1 MPDTGAVVAARPAS
15 GPGSG
20 PGSDRAPATAR
31 PTRPRFSLTVITY
44 ARDTMLRRLIAHLE
58 PALAPR
64 DDVEFILVDNNPD
77 AIDRSGWLAGLGPG
91 LGAVRYLKLGENRG
105 VRARNDG
112 ARAAR
117 GDILVF
123 NDDDVLVEPA
133 DFLDRFA
140 AAFAANPAL
149 GLVCARTVMADTGL
163 TPRAYFP
170 HTNKRLPHDRAF
182 KTFRFQANAFAIRR
196 ETYARVG
203 LMAEDFFYGLEEID
217 YAYRVIKAGFEIMHL
232 PAVRAVEFNDPGG
245 RRPAPRVE
253 RMRLANKFKISFL
266 HMPLAALMI
275 NLPLFALYV
284 TVLTRGRVNVAG
296 AFADFVAW
304 AWRNRA
310 RRSPIDRRTR
320 AYIRACGGQIWK

>member
-1 MPDTGAVVAARPAS
+1 MDVAAALAAGAAPSPVAAREW
-15 GPGSG
+15 
-20 PGSDRAPATAR
+20 
-31 PTRPRFSLTVITY
+31 RPRFSLTVITY
-44 ARDTMLRRLIAHLE
+44 ARDAMLRRLIAHLG
-58 PALAPR
+58 PILGAR

-77 AIDRSGWLAGLGPG
+77 AVDRSAWLTG

-112 ARAAR
+112 ARQAR

-123 NDDDVLVEPA
+123 NDDDVLLEPA

-140 AAFAANPAL
+140 AAFAAHPQL
-149 GLVCARTVMADTGL
+149 GLVCARTVMADSGE

-170 HTNKRLPHDRAF
+170 HTNKKLPHDRAF

-196 ETYARVG
+196 ETYREVG

-217 YAYRVIKAGFEIMHL
+217 YAYRVIKAGYEILHL
-232 PAVRAVEFNDPGG
+232 PETRAVEFNDPGG
-245 RRPAPRVE
+245 RRPEAHVQ

-266 HMPLAALMI
+266 HMPLAPLI
-275 NLPLFALYV
+275 VNLPLFALYV
-284 TVLTRGRVNVAG
+284 TMLTRGRVNVPGALLDFAG
-296 AFADFVAW
+296 W

-310 RRSPIDRRTR
+310 RRRPIDRRTR

>member
-1 MPDTGAVVAARPAS
+1 MDVAT
-15 GPGSG
+15 
-20 PGSDRAPATAR
+20 TAIETDETAAER
-31 PTRPRFSLTVITY
+31 RPRFSLTVITY
-44 ARDTMLRRLIAHLE
+44 ARDAMLCRLITHLR
-58 PALAPR
+58 PILGAR

-77 AIDRSGWLAGLGPG
+77 AIDRSEWLAGLG
-91 LGAVRYLKLGENRG
+91 ATRYLKLGENRG

-112 ARAAR
+112 ARQAR

-123 NDDDVLVEPA
+123 NDDDVLLEPV

-140 AAFAANPAL
+140 AAFAAHRKL
-149 GLVCARTVMADTGL
+149 GLVCARTVMADGGA

-196 ETYARVG
+196 DTYREVG

-217 YAYRVIKAGFEIMHL
+217 YAYRVIKAGYEILHL
-232 PAVRAVEFNDPGG
+232 PETRAVEFNDPGG
-245 RRPAPRVE
+245 RRPEAHVQ

-266 HMPLAALMI
+266 HMPLAPLI
-275 NLPLFALYV
+275 VNIPLFALYV
-284 TVLTRGRVNVAG
+284 VLLTRGRVNVPG
-296 AFADFVAW
+296 AFADFAGW

-310 RRSPIDRRTR
+310 RRRPIDRRTR